1 MWYVLSRST
10 KRHRDPATPESPPI
24 ETTSKGQFRS
34 KSEEEE
40 MIRRKP
46 AQGEDREGLGGVGRK
61 GL

>member
-1 MWYVLSRST
+1 MWYRLSLSI
-10 KRHRDPATPESPPI
+10 KGCRDPATPVSPPI

-40 MIRRKP
+40 MIKRRP
-46 AQGEDREGLGGVGRK
+46 AQGVDREGLREVDRK